1 MSRQITLSFVGL
13 SLVLGLLIVAGCGRT
28 SDPTP
33 PASPDVAVDSPQS
46 VPADDGEHQHK
57 PGAHGGTLIS
67 IGLDSYHAEAVFDSA
82 GELKLFM
89 LGQDETR
96 VMDVESQT
104 LVAYVKVDGQSRA
117 SEVSL
122 EPRPQPGDAEG
133 RTSLF
138 VGKLPEELASDL
150 ANRAGEVTIP
160 SITISGE
167 RFRVAFTIES
177 HDSGHG
183 DAMPAAVGDAEER
196 ELFLT
201 AAGRYTEA
209 DIAANG
215 FQTASQKFKGF
226 KASHDLSPKAGD
238 KICPIT
244 LTKANSQCTWIVG
257 GKEYEFCCPPCVTE
271 FVMLAK
277 EDGDIKEPED
287 YIKQ

>member
-1 MSRQITLSFVGL
+1 MSRQTAFSMLGL
-13 SLVLGLLIVAGCGRT
+13 SSILALVIVAGCGPGGT
-28 SDPTP
+28 PAPTALTEVASDATG
-33 PASPDVAVDSPQS
+33 S
-46 VPADDGEHQHK
+46 VPTDDEEHKHK

-82 GELKLFM
+82 GSLKLFM

-96 VMDVESQT
+96 VLDVETQT
-104 LVAYVKVDGQSRA
+104 LVAYIKADGQNQA
-117 SEVSL
+117 TEVSL
-122 EPRPQPGDAEG
+122 EPQPQPGDAEG

-138 VGKLPEELASDL
+138 VGELPEDL
-150 ANRAGEVTIP
+150 AGRAVEVTVP
-160 SITISGE
+160 SITIAGE
-167 RFRVAFTIES
+167 RFRMAFTTRS

-183 DAMPAAVGDAEER
+183 DEMPAAIDDAEER

-201 AAGRYTEA
+201 AGGKYTEA

-215 FQTASQKFKGF
+215 SQTASQKFKGF
-226 KASHDLSPKAGD
+226 KAAHDLRPKAGD

-244 LTKANSQCTWIVG
+244 LTKANPDCTWVVD
-257 GKEYEFCCPPCVTE
+257 GKEYPFCCPPCVTE

-287 YIKQ
+287 YVKQ